1 MSAAQKKAM
10 ANTYSLDKPQP
21 LDTIAHP
28 SHDAEATSPMANA
41 EGGEDPGFLLP
52 PQDSTELGRIAH
64 YRVLK
69 MLGKGGMGMV
79 FLAVLAGRTCVL
91 ASRTCVLASRKRQRP
106 VYQHHREL
114 TLPARQRQFPSIPI
128 ANSMFRHS

>member
-41 EGGEDPGFLLP
+41 EGGEDLGFLLP

-79 FLAVLAGRTCVL
+79 FLAVLA
-91 ASRTCVLASRKRQRP
+91 SRTCVLASRKRQRP
-106 VYQHHREL
+106 VYQHHRAL
-114 TLPARQRQFPSIPI
+114 TLPAQQRQFPSIPI

>member
-10 ANTYSLDKPQP
+10 ANTYSLDKPQH

-41 EGGEDPGFLLP
+41 EGGEDLGFLLP

-91 ASRTCVLASRKRQRP
+91 ASRKRQRP
-106 VYQHHREL
+106 VYQHHRAL
-114 TLPARQRQFPSIPI
+114 TLPAQQRQFPSIPK
-128 ANSMFRHS
+128 ANSTFRN

>member
-1 MSAAQKKAM
+1 
-10 ANTYSLDKPQP
+10 
-21 LDTIAHP
+21 
-28 SHDAEATSPMANA
+28 MANA
-41 EGGEDPGFLLP
+41 EGGEDLGFLLP

-91 ASRTCVLASRKRQRP
+91 ASRKRQRP
-106 VYQHHREL
+106 VYQHHRAL
-114 TLPARQRQFPSIPI
+114 TLPAQQRQFPSIPI